1 MFWGKFFVVKG
12 DVVLAM
18 CDDDL
23 LDKKLGDKKLGLEV
37 TVSKQFYGEKLI
49 GSEADAV
56 KFLGACSVG
65 NLICKRIVALAE
77 KSGVITKENI
87 LSIGGVP
94 HAQFVKFKP

>member
-23 LDKKLGDKKLGLEV
+23 LGKKIRDSKLGLEV
-37 TVSKQFYGEKLI
+37 TASEQFYGEKLVDN
-49 GSEADAV
+49 EADAV
-56 KFLGACSVG
+56 KFMGSCSIGNILG
-65 NLICKRIVALAE
+65 KRIVALAE
-77 KSGVITKENI
+77 KNGFVTKENV

-94 HAQFVKFKP
+94 HAQFVKLKM